1 MQIRKMKI
9 RKMRDVMA
17 ELEVKRAQMVEVGM
31 RKGFTDPETVRIS
44 QELDELHNEQLRIQ
58 MALRKQLGG
67 VRHVG

>member
-1 MQIRKMKI
+1 
-9 RKMRDVMA
+9 
-17 ELEVKRAQMVEVGM
+17 MVEVGM